1 MISNTTQNY
10 KDGQRGLR
18 RCAATVLALGFMLS
32 QLVFTAASATQSGVA
47 SPASAK
53 VAQGDGA
60 SPAPAFE
67 EVTSSASGITWFHDN
82 AMSEQRYLPETLGP
96 GCAFFDY
103 DNDGWMDIY
112 LVNYGLSDFYK
123 PTKPTTRN
131 ALYHNNHDGT
141 FTDVTEK
148 AGVAAGTF
156 GMGVA
161 VGDFNNDGFADMI
174 VTA

>member
-1 MISNTTQNY
+1 MISNTTQPYRN
-10 KDGQRGLR
+10 GQTGLR
-18 RCAATVLALGFMLS
+18 RSTAMALMLGLALS
-32 QLVFTAASATQSGVA
+32 QLVFTTANATQNGVT
-47 SPASAK
+47 SPAAAK
-53 VAQGDGA
+53 AAQGDGSNA
-60 SPAPAFE
+60 APAFE

-141 FTDVTEK
+141 FTDVTDK
-148 AGVAAGTF
+148 AGVAG
-156 GMGVA
+156 
-161 VGDFNNDGFADMI
+161 
-174 VTA
+174 